1 MQFWVDFD
9 DDDDDDDDD
18 DGKEEDGNMG
28 MIRP

>member
-1 MQFWVDFD
+1 MQFWVDF
-9 DDDDDDDDD
+9 DDDDDDDD

>member
-1 MQFWVDFD
+1 MQFWVDFN
-9 DDDDDDDDD
+9 DDDDDDD